1 MKKHFLTAV
10 LLSVAILVLG
20 QTQEKPKDLVNWIS
34 FEEAI
39 AKQKENPK
47 TIMIDMYTDW
57 CGWCTKMDAE
67 TFHNPDIANYI
78 NTYFYAVK
86 FNAERTDTMIYEGK
100 TYVNLNTGKRSSHQ
114 LAQQLLSGRMS
125 YPTIVYIDYENNVNP
140 IPGFMD
146 VNSLEPLL
154 IYFTERINKNC
165 EFLDFKQDFINT
177 FMPDSTSKTDGS
189 INWLKF
195 DEAMVLM
202 KEKPK
207 KLILFVNSDFN
218 NGSKLMLGSSFR
230 HPVISEF
237 VNNNF
242 YAVKINYDT
251 KDTLEIKD
259 NIFINE
265 QISPNYP
272 HQLVISLL
280 QPDIRLPSTVFFDK
294 DFSLIFA
301 LRGYFPP
308 KVLERYLEFIGQ
320 DLHKTGGDWQKFNNE
335 FKSKL

>member
-10 LLSVAILVLG
+10 LLSVSILVLG
-20 QTQEKPKDLVNWIS
+20 QTQEKPKDLINWIS

-125 YPTIVYIDYENNVNP
+125 YPTIVYIDYENNINP
-140 IPGFMD
+140 IPGYMD

-207 KLILFVNSDFN
+207 KLILLVNSDFN

-230 HPVISEF
+230 HPAISEF

-251 KDTLEIKD
+251 KDTLEIKN

-280 QPDIRLPSTVFFDK
+280 QPDIRLPSTIFFDK

-301 LRGYFPP
+301 LRGYYPP